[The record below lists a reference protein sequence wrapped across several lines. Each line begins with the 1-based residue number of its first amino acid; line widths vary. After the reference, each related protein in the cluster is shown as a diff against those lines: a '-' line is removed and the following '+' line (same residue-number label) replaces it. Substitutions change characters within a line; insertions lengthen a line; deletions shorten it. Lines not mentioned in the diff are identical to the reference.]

1 MTRQAG
7 TTTEDRQLDTA
18 SGTVAFDPEPGRS
31 TLPVSDL
38 APAYQWRGLLI
49 AGGAYF
55 VLSIFIWS
63 NVWTSNPGSITTCGC
78 GDSAGAIW
86 DMEWPAYAMT
96 HGLSLLYS
104 TFMNHPTG
112 INLVANPGVLAL
124 SLPLAPVTWLFGPIA
139 SLNVAF
145 TLAPVLSAL
154 AMFLLLRRWV
164 SWAPAA
170 FFGGL
175 MYGFCPFILVSLTQ
189 GWVNLGMAVS
199 PPLIVLC
206 LDELLLRQRHRPER
220 VGLVLGL
227 LVVLQFFI
235 STEILLIVAIVA
247 VCGIGL
253 IVVYTA
259 LQFPKALMHNA
270 RPALIGLGVGAVT
283 AIVLLAYPAWVAV
296 AGPAHFSGLI
306 WPNGFP
312 QPFSNV
318 VLQDFIHPAPAYE
331 STILSVGW
339 HQRGGYQGTPL
350 SFQYFG
356 IGVFVVLLFGLVVW
370 RRDRRLWFF
379 GAITLLS
386 AALPLG
392 QASGGLFADLP
403 LFENILPGRFVL
415 ITYLSAAVMLSLTVD
430 HTCQSVNRLRVA
442 PRRETKEDAV
452 GSRWPNRPRGA
463 GAMVAAIVAAIA
475 IVPPGTYLASTIPI
489 TTQRVVLPTWFRIVA
504 PHLRDKQVLLVFPT
518 YFAGYE
524 SPSSWQAVDRM
535 SYSMVNIGGPA
546 GFVVRAGKERA
557 GAAVIAGTSLAN
569 SVGNLESGDILAV
582 RKALDDWGVTMVV
595 IPDQSDLPPYDQTPS
610 VVTAAAL
617 MTAATGE
624 QPNHQADA
632 WVWSAVRSAPQAAH
646 VTGTQIRECTMGIAS
661 RGVPAIDTAT
671 TCVLRAAMVQPRSAS
686 R

>member
-1 MTRQAG
+1 M
-7 TTTEDRQLDTA
+7 TTEGRGHDTA
-18 SGTVAFDPEPGRS
+18 LQAVAVEPEPGRS
-31 TLPVSDL
+31 MLGGSERTP
-38 APAYQWRGLLI
+38 PHHWRGLLF

-55 VLSIFIWS
+55 VLSTFMWS
-63 NVWTSNPGSITTCGC
+63 NVWTGNPGSTTTCGC

-86 DMEWPAYAMT
+86 VMEWPAYAMT

-154 AMFLLLRRWV
+154 AMFFLLRRWV

-175 MYGFCPFILVSLTQ
+175 MYGFCPFIVVSLTQ

-270 RPALIGLGVGAVT
+270 RPALIGVGVGAVT

-356 IGVFVVLLFGLVVW
+356 LGVLVVLLIGLVVW

-379 GAITLLS
+379 GAITVLS
-386 AALPLG
+386 GAFSLG
-392 QASGGLFADLP
+392 QAYPLPWRLFAHLAF
-403 LFENILPGRFVL
+403 FENILPGRFVL
-415 ITYLSAAVMLSLTVD
+415 ITYLSASVMLALVVD
-430 HTCQSVNRLRVA
+430 HTYRSVNQLRVA
-442 PRRETKEDAV
+442 PRGEVTDGSV
-452 GSRWPNRPRGA
+452 GSRWPSPPHSV
-463 GAMVAAIVAAIA
+463 GAMVAVIVAAIA
-475 IVPPGTYLASTIPI
+475 IVPPARYLSSAIPI
-489 TTQRVVLPTWFRIVA
+489 TTQRVVLPAWFRIVA

-535 SYSMVNIGGPA
+535 TYSMVNIGGPA
-546 GFVVRAGKERA
+546 GFVVRAGKERP
-557 GAAVIAGTSLAN
+557 GAAVIADTSLAD
-569 SVGNLESGDILAV
+569 SVGSLGTGAILAV
-582 RKALDDWGVTMVV
+582 RTALDDWGVTMIV
-595 IPDQSDLPPYDQTPS
+595 IPDQADLPLYDQTPS
-610 VVTAAAL
+610 VVTSAEVMA
-617 MTAATGE
+617 AATGE
-624 QPNHQADA
+624 HPIHQADA
-632 WVWSAVRSAPQAAH
+632 WVWSEVRSAPQVAH
-646 VTGTQIRECTMGIAS
+646 VTGAQIRACTIGLAS
-661 RGVPAIDTAT
+661 RGVHAVDSATA
-671 TCVLRAAMVQPRSAS
+671 CVLKAGRRSS
-686 R
+686 HPSG